1 MSEQNSPNEQAMA
14 PPVLRLQKMYV
25 KDLSFEN
32 PNAPDVF
39 LGKQLEPK
47 VEVQLGIKNRKLD
60 DTHWEVVLNVTAKI
74 MAGESDK
81 TLFLIEI
88 EHAGVF
94 MLQNIPEQH
103 MAMVLSVECPTILFP
118 FTRQIASQI
127 AVDGGFMPFLLEP
140 VNFLALFE
148 NARKNAQG
156 QKEQQ
161 Q

>member
-1 MSEQNSPNEQAMA
+1 MSEQNAPNEQTAQQ
-14 PPVLRLQKMYV
+14 PILRLQKMYL

-32 PNAPDVF
+32 PNSPEVF
-39 LGKQLEPK
+39 LAKQSEPK

-60 DTHWEVVLNVTAKI
+60 ENHWEVVMNVTAKVV
-74 MAGESDK
+74 AGEGEK

-94 MLQNIPEQH
+94 LLQNIPEQH
-103 MAMVLSVECPTILFP
+103 LQIVLSVECPIILFP
-118 FTRQIASQI
+118 FTRQIVSQI
-127 AVDGGFMPFLLEP
+127 SVDGGFMPFLLEP

-148 NARKNAQG
+148 NSKKNAQA